1 MKVFAVGFPSIQ
13 AHWVLDSGDGV
24 EAIAKQY
31 GATCLPLPVQPDDLP
46 PDFTLPRDA
55 GRLAKALREARPQ

>member
-1 MKVFAVGFPSIQ
+1 MKVFAVGFPLS
-13 AHWVLDSGDGV
+13 HSYWVLDSGDGV

-31 GATCLPLPVQPDDLP
+31 GANCVPGLPDDLP